1 MPQQN
6 NQQQSASNHNQE
18 QSASNHNQEQ
28 PTSNNN
34 QQRLSNIER
43 PLGILSDLTTVVQAV
58 VQALVWFTLSASVQT
73 HPVTQPPDIPIKQQ
87 ADQNITLLE
96 NLQATI
102 SQLNESDDNETLHKV
117 MNAILELRQLILKKT
132 NELNQSKE
140 QLLAQI
146 NTPLISAQQFQ
157 DQRAELESNIV
168 RLETQIPK
176 LEAIEERIKAS
187 EEAINWLNPETQQ
200 DFLVALAKD
209 AGDAAFKADSRLKN
223 PGGAAESLDNTLLFY
238 SDIKQFLFLIHRCL
252 IVCRPNLLDRAIT
265 EDKLPRSP
273 LPATAYAKAF
283 EYIKDNRVTSAV
295 PHRAAIELIK
305 YLNYLIDKFNSNP
318 QSEY

>member
-6 NQQQSASNHNQE
+6 NQQQSASNN
-18 QSASNHNQEQ
+18 NQEQ

-58 VQALVWFTLSASVQT
+58 VQALVWLTLSASVQT
-73 HPVTQPPDIPIKQQ
+73 HPATQPSDTPIQQQ
-87 ADQNITLLE
+87 ADQTITLLE

-102 SQLNESDDNETLHKV
+102 NQLNESDDNETLHKV
-117 MNAILELRQLILKKT
+117 MDAISELRQLILKKT
-132 NELNQSKE
+132 NELNQSKQ
-140 QLLAQI
+140 QLLAHSNAPLS
-146 NTPLISAQQFQ
+146 NTQQFQ
-157 DQRAELESNIV
+157 EQKADLESNIV
-168 RLETQIPK
+168 QLESQIPK
-176 LEAIEERIKAS
+176 LKAIEERIKAS
-187 EEAINWLNPETQQ
+187 EEAINWLNPDTKQ

-209 AGDAAFKADSRLKN
+209 AGDAAFKADPILKN
-223 PGGAAESLDNTLLFY
+223 PGEAAESLDNILLFY

-283 EYIKDNRVTSAV
+283 EYIRDNSVPRAV

-318 QSEY
+318 